1 MAIAIKNKKRL
12 MFIKIDDDNEHR
24 GQGATAT
31 PGLRPLTAVPDLG
44 IKDLAFF
51 SHFIW

>member
-1 MAIAIKNKKRL
+1 
-12 MFIKIDDDNEHR
+12 MFIKIDDDNEHRGQGEGR